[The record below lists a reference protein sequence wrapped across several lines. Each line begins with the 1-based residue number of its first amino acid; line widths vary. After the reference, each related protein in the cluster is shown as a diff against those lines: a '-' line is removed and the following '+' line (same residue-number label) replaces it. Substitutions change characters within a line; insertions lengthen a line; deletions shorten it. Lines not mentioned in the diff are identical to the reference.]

1 MENLSQFLCES
12 WTFCFQLCIH
22 SLWEISDVPRER
34 WYIVHF
40 TLNYPWAV
48 YPGCRLTKSWMQD
61 NGAGSLHSWLVLAW
75 INSGAVE
82 AFHQLSCDTAPP
94 PPPPITH
101 VNLTWLHADLV
112 WLSLIPI
119 TFCGVPVLVWVAWVK
134 FGFLAP
140 VQRWYYQTKGGFANL
155 TASDF
160 ERACQSELSN
170 MTVLTANLIWCC
182 VWVKKPPQVSSTG
195 EWSTQV
201 PSE

>member
-22 SLWEISDVPRER
+22 SLWEISDVPREC

-94 PPPPITH
+94 PPNNSCKPDLATCRLGVVVSYSYCLLWSASSCLSGLGQI
-101 VNLTWLHADLV
+101 WL
-112 WLSLIPI
+112 LSSCSEMILPD
-119 TFCGVPVLVWVAWVK
+119 
-134 FGFLAP
+134 
-140 VQRWYYQTKGGFANL
+140 QRWFCKSYSLRFWEGL
-155 TASDF
+155 
-160 ERACQSELSN
+160 SE
-170 MTVLTANLIWCC
+170 W
-182 VWVKKPPQVSSTG
+182 
-195 EWSTQV
+195 TQ
-201 PSE
+201 